1 MSGLRVVM
9 LLENNPYPA
18 DVRVRNEA
26 EALARAGHRVT
37 VLAPRAGGQ
46 PRRERVGGVDV
57 ERFWLPAG
65 AEGVA
70 GLLWEYAVAHVQL
83 YLRAVRRLLRG
94 AGVVHLHNP
103 PDTLFGV
110 AVIARLLGRGAVFDH
125 HDDSPLLFE
134 AKFGGSPVVRVLRW
148 ARRASVRAADSV
160 VVTNETQA
168 DDVRALGARR
178 VAVVRNGP
186 RTETLVAHG
195 SVRPGVLT
203 DPRLVFLGTL
213 AAQDGVDDLP
223 ALMRELIDTHGLA
236 GARLTVIGDGPRRAA
251 LESAFAE
258 EGLTPAVDMPGWV
271 PHERVPELLGAADVC
286 VDPAPC
292 TELNH
297 RSTMIKIAEY
307 LAAGRPTVA
316 YALRETERTAADAA
330 LIAPCGD
337 RVALA
342 GHVAR
347 LAGDPDLRA
356 DLAKRG
362 LERAGDLVWER
373 SEKALLV
380 AYGELAA
387 TLGRA

>member
-1 MSGLRVVM
+1 LRTT
-9 LLENNPYPA
+9 A
-18 DVRVRNEA
+18 
-26 EALARAGHRVT
+26 T
-37 VLAPRAGGQ
+37 
-46 PRRERVGGVDV
+46 
-57 ERFWLPAG
+57 
-65 AEGVA
+65 
-70 GLLWEYAVAHVQL
+70 
-83 YLRAVRRLLRG
+83 
-94 AGVVHLHNP
+94 
-103 PDTLFGV
+103 
-110 AVIARLLGRGAVFDH
+110 
-125 HDDSPLLFE
+125 
-134 AKFGGSPVVRVLRW
+134 
-148 ARRASVRAADSV
+148 
-160 VVTNETQA
+160 
-168 DDVRALGARR
+168 
-178 VAVVRNGP
+178 
-186 RTETLVAHG
+186 
-195 SVRPGVLT
+195 
-203 DPRLVFLGTL
+203 
-213 AAQDGVDDLP
+213 
-223 ALMRELIDTHGLA
+223 
-236 GARLTVIGDGPRRAA
+236 RRAA